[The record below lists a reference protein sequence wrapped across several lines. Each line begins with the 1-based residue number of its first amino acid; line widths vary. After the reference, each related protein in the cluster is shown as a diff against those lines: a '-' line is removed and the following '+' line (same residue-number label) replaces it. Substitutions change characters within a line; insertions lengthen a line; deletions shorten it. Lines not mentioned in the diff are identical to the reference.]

1 MFRYKL
7 SLLLIMGMIA
17 LAFKVDA
24 QSSNSALIKKY
35 QSLVSKADTSDDGF
49 ISVHMNHNKLWL
61 EIPDSIMGR
70 DLLIGSRVEEISST
84 RNAVAGQ
91 MMHNPMMVRFSQDE
105 KSVYLHAMDTK
116 NQMDENDPISI
127 SFNRNSMQTIMHAF
141 TIEARN
147 QKNNASVIEVTK
159 LFNSQIPQISPF
171 GGAGRGKSI
180 PEATRTIEARAYDGN
195 VEIVTQ
201 MGFTG
206 KRQQFM
212 CSLHRSIVLLPKIPM
227 QPRLASEKIGYYDE
241 PKKELSSEYMDV
253 KSYAYVK
260 RWRIE
265 AKKEDIERH
274 KNGELVEP
282 AKPIVFYVD
291 NSIPEKWKTYIKA
304 GIEDWQKAFEAIGFK
319 NAIVAKD
326 YPVNDTSFHANDFT
340 NSCFRYVTT
349 EKANAMGLHW
359 IDPRSGEILQGDVL
373 FYHNVIKKLYQWRF
387 AQTAAVDPA
396 IRGNAADVD
405 DQIMGELIRYASA
418 HEIGHALGLKH
429 NYRASYAYP
438 VDSLRSPTF
447 TKKYGTAA
455 SIMDYA
461 RNNYI
466 AQPGD
471 KVTSLTPP
479 LLGTYDYFSIKWA
492 YQPIYSAANPQEEL
506 AVLNQWIA
514 DRSKDDMYLFGTKNG
529 KGDGTLDPSV
539 QSESLGDDVVKAS
552 RYGAANAKIIMEN
565 LVEWTG
571 KNQNGSL
578 NLKGMYEA
586 VLKQYNQYFKHTEAC
601 LGGMYEFDVISKNH
615 PEKFQR
621 VSRKKQKEAL
631 GFIMEELLSQYDWLS
646 TEKLTQRMGSLAQT
660 TMKSQG
666 EKVSNLVSRSV
677 LVRMYTCSTMTK
689 DPYRVNEYLGDISNY
704 LFNVSNKK
712 QSTAW
717 MRNMQVEYVKG
728 LKKLLNE
735 NSADGG
741 HIFNNLT
748 MADIKAELDHL
759 HSIASK
765 KAEKGNASLKA
776 HFNYI
781 KYTIER

>member
-1 MFRYKL
+1 MFRFKFL
-7 SLLLIMGMIA
+7 SLLLISLIAFNFSVSAQSNNPA
-17 LAFKVDA
+17 LA
-24 QSSNSALIKKY
+24 KKY
-35 QSLVSKADTSDDGF
+35 QGLVNKADISDKGF
-49 ISVHMNHNKLWL
+49 ISIHMNDDKLWL

-91 MMHNPMMVRFSQDE
+91 MMHNPMMVKFSQD
-105 KSVYLHAMDTK
+105 KKAVYLHAIDAK

-127 SFNRNSMQTIMHAF
+127 SFDRNNMQTILHAF
-141 TIEARN
+141 KIEARN
-147 QKNNASVIEVTK
+147 PKNNASVIDVTK

-171 GGAGRGKSI
+171 GGASRGKSI
-180 PEATRTIEARAYDGN
+180 PEATKTISARAYSGN

-201 MGFTG
+201 MGFMG

-212 CSLHRSIVLLPKIPM
+212 CSLHRSIVLLPETPM
-227 QPRLASEKIGYYDE
+227 QPRLASKKIGYYDE

-253 KSYAYVK
+253 KAYAYVK

-265 AKKEDIERH
+265 AKKEDIECH

-282 AKPIVFYVD
+282 KKPIVFYVD
-291 NSIPEKWKTYIKA
+291 NSIPEKWKGYIKA

-326 YPVNDTSFHANDFT
+326 YPLKDSTFYANDFT

-405 DQIMGELIRYASA
+405 DKIMGELIRYASA

-492 YQPIYSAANPQEEL
+492 YEPIYSAANPQEEQ
-506 AVLNQWIA
+506 AVLDQWIA
-514 DRSKDDMYLFGTKNG
+514 DRSNDDMYLFGTKNG
-529 KGDGTLDPSV
+529 KGDGTLDPSR
-539 QSESLGDDVVKAS
+539 QSESLGDDVIKAG
-552 RYGAANAKIIMEN
+552 RYGVSNIKIIMDN
-565 LVEWTG
+565 LIEWTAA
-571 KNQNGSL
+571 NQNGSL
-578 NLKGMYEA
+578 NLKGMHEA
-586 VLKQYNQYFKHTEAC
+586 VLKQYNQYFKHAEAC
-601 LGGMYEFDVISKNH
+601 LGGMYEFNFKS
-615 PEKFQR
+615 EKHQDTYKT
-621 VSRKKQKEAL
+621 VSRRKQKEAL
-631 GFIMEELLSQYDWLS
+631 DFMMDELLSQYDWMN
-646 TEKLTQRMGSLAQT
+646 TEKLSKRLGPLDQNIL
-660 TMKSQG
+660 KYQG
-666 EKVSNLVSRSV
+666 EKVNNLVRRSV
-677 LVRMYTCSTMTK
+677 LVRMFTCSNMSE
-689 DPYRVNEYLGDISNY
+689 DPYYVGEYLGDITER
-704 LFNVSNKK
+704 LFNVSSETQETN
-712 QSTAW
+712 W
-717 MRNMQVEYVKG
+717 MRNLQVEYVKG
-728 LKKLLNE
+728 LKKLIDE
-735 NSADGG
+735 HSADGD
-741 HIFNNLT
+741 HSFNNLT
-748 MADIKAELDHL
+748 MADVKAELSAIETL
-759 HSIASK
+759 VSK
-765 KAEKGNASLKA
+765 KAEKGNESVKKHFLYLK
-776 HFNYI
+776 FILN
-781 KYTIER
+781 